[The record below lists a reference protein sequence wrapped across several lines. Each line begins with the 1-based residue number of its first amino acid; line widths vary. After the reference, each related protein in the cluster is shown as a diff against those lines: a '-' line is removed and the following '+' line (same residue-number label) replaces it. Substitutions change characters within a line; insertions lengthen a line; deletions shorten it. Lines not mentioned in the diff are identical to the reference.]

1 MILVGVRY
9 FIRGV
14 DDNGHVANFVET
26 EQMMIH
32 QGYRASFVQVTLPV
46 IVIKVFIPRMW
57 FVKKVVHTHD
67 YVVQVGNRSIFTQP
81 YRRPGQSS

>member
-14 DDNGHVANFVET
+14 DDDGHVANFVET

-32 QGYRASFVQVTLPV
+32 QGYRASFVQVTVSVV
-46 IVIKVFIPRMW
+46 I
-57 FVKKVVHTHD
+57 THL
-67 YVVQVGNRSIFTQP
+67 YM
-81 YRRPGQSS
+81 